1 MRQRGPQLSTT
12 LARLRRVAAD
22 TAADAQLETV
32 RRLVEACFAN
42 QQAPDGE
49 KWPDRADG
57 TGRPLLLTI
66 GDALTYTAKQGT
78 VYVDC
83 PTKPHAEFQYWG
95 TRTIPSRQWVPSAGS
110 KLPQT
115 WEQAIDRAV
124 RRAIKNAIRDGQRR

>member
-12 LARLRRVAAD
+12 LARLRRVATD
-22 TAADAQLETV
+22 TVADAQIETV
-32 RRLVEACFAN
+32 RLLVEACFTN

-49 KWPDRADG
+49 KWPDRADD

-95 TRTIPSRQWVPSAGS
+95 TRTIPSRQWVPSG
-110 KLPQT
+110 KLSQT

-124 RRAIKNAIRDGQRR
+124 RQAIKNAIRDGQRR

>member
-22 TAADAQLETV
+22 TAADAQIETV
-32 RRLVEACFAN
+32 RRLVEACFTN
-42 QQAPDGE
+42 QQAPDGK

-95 TRTIPSRQWVPSAGS
+95 TRYIPSRQWVPSG
-110 KLPQT
+110 KLPQS
-115 WEQAIDRAV
+115 WERAIDRAV
-124 RRAIKNAIRDGQRR
+124 RQAIQSAIRDGQHR